1 MKKYFF
7 LAGLFSTLLF
17 SCGKDKDPKPQT
29 NSTQNTFPVTKD
41 DVASLTEGTSTSIEV
56 LANDSD
62 QDNHT
67 LIISSA
73 KLLSGKGTVTI
84 ANDKKTINISTAIG
98 DVGTTVIEYSISDGN
113 GGSATGKATVTVKAK
128 QVVYENFINF
138 NGTSYTPSSG
148 GWVQAGVF
156 GYDELTIT
164 QDINSTNF
172 ESRFV
177 RVRISRMFDYWEDGE
192 IFTLT
197 TKSSYSDLEKGEVYI
212 EFVDQS
218 GGLTKTK
225 KYPALEGQTIKLTVT
240 NAHATGINGYIEIE
254 NINLSGGNTLS
265 AKSKR

>member
-1 MKKYFF
+1 M
-7 LAGLFSTLLF
+7 LSSLLF

-29 NSTQNTFPVTKD
+29 NSTQNSPPVTKD
-41 DVASLTEGTSTSIEV
+41 DVASLTEGTSITIDV

-62 QDNHT
+62 QDNNT
-67 LIISSA
+67 LTISSA
-73 KLLSGKGTVTI
+73 KLLSGKGTITV
-84 ANDKKTINISTAIG
+84 AGDKKTISISTAIG
-98 DVGTTVIEYSISDGN
+98 DDGTTVIEYSISDGN

-148 GWVQAGVF
+148 GWIQAGIF
-156 GYDELTIT
+156 GYDELTIK
-164 QDINSTNF
+164 QDINTTNF
-172 ESRFV
+172 QSRYV
-177 RVRISRMFDYWEDGE
+177 RVRISSMFDYWEAGE
-192 IFTLT
+192 TFTLT
-197 TKSSYSDLEKGEVYI
+197 TTSSSEDIPEGKVYI

-218 GGLTKTK
+218 GGLTKTNT
-225 KYPALEGQTIKLTVT
+225 YPALAGQTVKLTVT